1 MVSNSTIDYQIDS
14 IPKSTKQLLKMAI
27 KPFRF
32 KFVLFLFLSFLAI
45 LAWAATPLVIATI
58 INHLTDYKMVDK
70 TIWIFV
76 LIYGLLLLAE
86 DVCWRTAEVTAR
98 SFKPQMVE
106 SVRTNLFAS
115 ILKKPYSY
123 FVNSSSGRIG
133 HWINQSTSTTS
144 DIIDTTFWTA
154 WAQFLSLLLSAIFLF
169 TTHWSLALLFIVWLV
184 LIFIF
189 NIKRGKTFSK
199 LVAKQSDE
207 TSKASGMVVDAVS
220 NHLSVKVFN
229 AQQRETSLLQKQQQN
244 IIVKWRASW
253 WQNLVTN
260 IVKGQSA
267 VYMGTLALIIVIY
280 LYSQGIVQIGS
291 IVLFITYFGAAASS
305 LWQLAW
311 ALDSYYRQF
320 GTIQNALDGLN
331 GVNERTVEK
340 DHSKQLPKTVA
351 IDLTNVS
358 FAYPEQ
364 PKTNVLKS
372 INISINSGDKIGV
385 VGHSGAGKS
394 TLVGLLLGFY
404 EPTGGNIYFNNQDI
418 LQKDPSYA
426 RALSSYVP
434 QDTNL
439 FNRTIKE
446 NVMYAKPSA
455 TNQEFIAALKQ
466 AQAYDFVQNLP
477 KKEQTLVG
485 ERGVKLSGGQRQ
497 RLAIARAILQ
507 DAPILILDE
516 ATSALD
522 SVSEQAIQ
530 KALHQLMQNRTTIVI
545 AHRLSTLKHLDKIIV
560 IENGTIAEQG
570 NHQTL
575 IDKNGIYSNLWHR
588 QKDGFI
594 LD

>member
-1 MVSNSTIDYQIDS
+1 MVSNSTIDYKIDS
-14 IPKSTKQLLKMAI
+14 IPKSTKQLLRLVT
-27 KPFRF
+27 KPFKF
-32 KFVLFLFLSFLAI
+32 KVALFLFLSFIAI

-58 INHLTDYKMVDK
+58 INHLTEFKSVDK
-70 TIWIFV
+70 TVWIYV
-76 LIYGLLLLAE
+76 AIYGMLLLV
-86 DVCWRTAEVTAR
+86 DDIGWRTAEITAR

-106 SVRTNLFAS
+106 SVRTKLFAS
-115 ILKKPYSY
+115 ILNKPYSY

-133 HWINQSTSTTS
+133 HWINQSTSTIS
-144 DIIDTTFWTA
+144 DIIDNTFWTA
-154 WAQFLSLLLSAIFLF
+154 WGQFLSLLLSAIFLF
-169 TTHWSLALLFIVWLV
+169 TTHWSLALLFIIWLV

-189 NIKRGKTFSK
+189 NINRGKTFSK
-199 LVAKQSDE
+199 LVAKQSNE
-207 TSKASGMVVDAVS
+207 TSKASGMVVDAIS

-267 VYMGTLALIIVIY
+267 VYVGTLALIIVIY

-351 IDLTNVS
+351 IDLSNVS

-404 EPTGGNIYFNNQDI
+404 EPTKGTIYFNNQDI
-418 LQKDPSYA
+418 LQKDP
-426 RALSSYVP
+426 RI
-434 QDTNL
+434 
-439 FNRTIKE
+439 R
-446 NVMYAKPSA
+446 
-455 TNQEFIAALKQ
+455 
-466 AQAYDFVQNLP
+466 
-477 KKEQTLVG
+477 
-485 ERGVKLSGGQRQ
+485 
-497 RLAIARAILQ
+497 
-507 DAPILILDE
+507 
-516 ATSALD
+516 
-522 SVSEQAIQ
+522 
-530 KALHQLMQNRTTIVI
+530 
-545 AHRLSTLKHLDKIIV
+545 
-560 IENGTIAEQG
+560 
-570 NHQTL
+570 
-575 IDKNGIYSNLWHR
+575 
-588 QKDGFI
+588 
-594 LD
+594 